1 MTRENELLHLIK
13 KGDASCWDE
22 LISMYYED
30 ILRYCIY
37 HTSDRETAEDAVQET
52 FLKVIRY
59 FPQYQSRGKFRGF
72 LYKVASNT
80 CTDLWRKRGEVS
92 LTEDMEFQ
100 ETGYARSEAE
110 VNFQYMVRSLS
121 EEVREVVYLKFAQ
134 ELTLR
139 EISMVTQIPMRTVQS
154 RLRRAL
160 KIMKKEM
167 EGEV

>member
-1 MTRENELLHLIK
+1 MLLYLSMLDTQEEK
-13 KGDASCWDE
+13 DKFTLVYEQYQQFCWYVAYQLLGDAH
-22 LISMYYED
+22 L
-30 ILRYCIY
+30 
-37 HTSDRETAEDAVQET
+37 AEDAVQET

-121 EEVREVVYLKFAQ
+121 EELREVVYLKFAQ

>member
-1 MTRENELLHLIK
+1 M
-13 KGDASCWDE
+13 
-22 LISMYYED
+22 
-30 ILRYCIY
+30 
-37 HTSDRETAEDAVQET
+37 
-52 FLKVIRY
+52 
-59 FPQYQSRGKFRGF
+59 
-72 LYKVASNT
+72 ASNT
-80 CTDLWRKRGEVS
+80 CTDLWRKRGAVS

-121 EEVREVVYLKFAQ
+121 EELREVVYLKFAQ

>member
-1 MTRENELLHLIK
+1 MLLYLSMLDTQEEK
-13 KGDASCWDE
+13 DKFTLVYEQYQQFCWYVAYQLLGDAH
-22 LISMYYED
+22 L
-30 ILRYCIY
+30 
-37 HTSDRETAEDAVQET
+37 AEDAVQET

-80 CTDLWRKRGEVS
+80 CTDLWRKTGAVS

-121 EEVREVVYLKFAQ
+121 EELREVVYLKFAQ

>member
-1 MTRENELLHLIK
+1 MAKAETAQQRLAREMEELYLQYRSPMFRV
-13 KGDASCWDE
+13 A
-22 LISMYYED
+22 MA
-30 ILRYCIY
+30 ILR
-37 HTSDRETAEDAVQET
+37 DEGLAEDAVQET

-121 EEVREVVYLKFAQ
+121 EELREVVYLKFAQ